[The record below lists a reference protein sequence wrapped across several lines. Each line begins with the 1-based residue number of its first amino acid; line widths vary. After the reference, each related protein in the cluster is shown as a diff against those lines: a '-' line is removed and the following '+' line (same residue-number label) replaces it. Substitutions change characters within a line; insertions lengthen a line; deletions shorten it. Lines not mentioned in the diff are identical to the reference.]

1 MNDATARRRSAGAGD
16 RAGGGFWLVL
26 ARGALM
32 LLLLCVAGVRAH
44 AHHGFGD
51 YDPSKLVT
59 LAGTVVRFANENPHA
74 SVVIRVEGD
83 EWFCLLPSA
92 DGLARRAIAPA
103 TFAPGARVALK
114 GYLHRKEPRHMRP
127 EWLVTDGVEQSLRDA
142 RPPLPGESA
151 EDWVLLGTKLH
162 GGFGSYIALGVHIGL
177 DARERLGAPPRSF
190 DVTLQNGKAAPC
202 ACLADGLQLSTGA
215 TPGRGSLQVLSGL
228 AAGDVFAV
236 VTIKERT
243 SGRTLTYTVPGEA
256 RELLDQWNAIPP
268 AERLP
273 ALRTVPSSE
282 LFERVERTRPE

>member
-1 MNDATARRRSAGAGD
+1 MSETWIRRPSARALQGDGRRGQAGA
-16 RAGGGFWLVL
+16 RAALVF
-26 ARGALM
+26 LM
-32 LLLLCVAGVRAH
+32 LCGAVVGIT

-51 YDPSKLVT
+51 YDPASLVT
-59 LAGTVVRFANENPHA
+59 LTGSVVRFANENPHA
-74 SVVIRVEGD
+74 SVVIRVEGE

-92 DGLARRAIAPA
+92 DGLVRRAIAPA
-103 TFAPGARVALK
+103 TFAPGVRVTLK
-114 GYLHRKEPRHMRP
+114 GYRHRREPRHMRP
-127 EWLVTDGVEQSLRDA
+127 EWLVTNGVEQSLRDA

-177 DARERLGAPPRSF
+177 DARERLGAPPRSY

-215 TPGRGSLQVLSGL
+215 TPGRGSLHVLPGL

-236 VTIKERT
+236 VTIRERT

-256 RELLDQWNAIPP
+256 RELLDEWNKIPA

-282 LFERVERTRPE
+282 LYERVERGQPE